1 MAGPPGGNA
10 PPQRGFTLLELLI
23 VLAIIGVLAG
33 VVAFNFL
40 GADREREL
48 QTQAVRLA
56 ALVELARAEA
66 LTRNARWGLF
76 VEDTEYA
83 FAEFNPDTRGWRRPE
98 EGPFRRRGAPPG
110 VSFVT
115 TTEAGESPPDVRAR
129 PQRRPDGRPAEP
141 PPDILIFASGEQTPF
156 TIEVVPAWGS
166 APWLVRSDG
175 IQRAVAVRE
184 EESP

>member
-1 MAGPPGGNA
+1 MFGALGGEA
-10 PPQRGFTLLELLI
+10 RPHRGFTLLELLI

-33 VVAFNFL
+33 IVAFNFM

-76 VEDTEYA
+76 VEATAYT
-83 FAEFNPDTRGWRRPE
+83 FAEFDPDTRGWRRPE
-98 EGPFRRRGAPPG
+98 EGPFRRRGAPAG
-110 VSFVT
+110 VSFVA
-115 TTEAGESPPDVRAR
+115 TTEAGESPRESGARAG
-129 PQRRPDGRPAEP
+129 RRPDGRPAEP

-156 TIEVVPAWGS
+156 TIEVVPEWDS
-166 APWLVRSDG
+166 TPWLVRSDG
-175 IQRAVAVRE
+175 IQRAVAERE
-184 EESP
+184 EDVP

>member
-1 MAGPPGGNA
+1 MFGALGGEA
-10 PPQRGFTLLELLI
+10 RPHRGFTLLELLI

-76 VEDTEYA
+76 VEATAYA
-83 FAEFNPDTRGWRRPE
+83 FAEFDPDTRGWTRPE
-98 EGPFRRRGAPPG
+98 EGPFRRRDAPAG
-110 VSFVT
+110 VSFVA
-115 TTEAGESPPDVRAR
+115 TTEAGESDARAE
-129 PQRRPDGRPAEP
+129 RRSGARPAEP

-156 TIEVVPAWGS
+156 TIEVVPEWDS
-166 APWLVRSDG
+166 TPWLVRSDG
-175 IQRAVAVRE
+175 IQRAVAERE
-184 EESP
+184 EDVP